1 MNGIFPKTRTNNF
14 NICMQT
20 QKTLNSQ
27 NNLEK
32 EEWSWRNHA
41 PWLWTI
47 LQSYSS
53 QKSMVLTQNRY
64 VDQWIRVQNPEINPP
79 IHRKSIY
86 NKRGK
91 NIQWRKY
98 SLFNKCCWENWTATC
113 KRMESEHSLRL
124 QAKIHS
130 EWIRP
135 QCKPGYY
142 KTPTRKQAEHTL
154 T

>member
-1 MNGIFPKTRTNNF
+1 ME
-14 NICMQT
+14 Q
-20 QKTLNSQ
+20 
-27 NNLEK
+27 
-32 EEWSWRNHA
+32 
-41 PWLWTI
+41 
-47 LQSYSS
+47 
-53 QKSMVLTQNRY
+53 
-64 VDQWIRVQNPEINPP
+64 D
-79 IHRKSIY
+79 RKSSDKPTDLWAPY
-86 NKRGK
+86 FDKRGK
-91 NIQWRKY
+91 NMQWRKY